1 MNTNENPLENLEFFE
16 SFSSDDPIDAAPQ
29 YDPNKNIAPD
39 IMAPDGTIKDPILDP
54 EPEEDEDEDD
64 DDLPNLPNQTSKQKT
79 APSVDP
85 LDEDDDDKP
94 EDKKQSTGLEDDDD
108 EDINYFEVFGKGLAK
123 AGMLNLE
130 EGENVE
136 WSEETFLSKMDE
148 TIEKRAWD
156 TLEGLA
162 METYGD
168 AGVKLVEDIFIN
180 KAPIQQYLQMFAN
193 EQVVENVDLND
204 VANQERV
211 VRLYL
216 AKTGMDEDEIED
228 QVTFAVNNDR
238 LGSYAQKYH
247 GKLVE
252 RLNQEKD
259 ALVETSRQ
267 QVLAQRQR
275 DEEREQSYAS
285 VLEKSIKTGEIEGYP
300 INDKTANDLFSFVLD
315 KPHQLPNGQRIT
327 EFEYKLARMRQE
339 DPSKFL
345 ALARLVQ
352 NDLDLTPVKQK
363 GVSEETNSI
372 FNDLKTKTKK
382 STKSSRSEQD
392 VFSRYFK

>member
-1 MNTNENPLENLEFFE
+1 MSTNENPLENLEFFE
-16 SFSSDDPIDAAPQ
+16 TFSSDDPIDAAPQ
-29 YDPNKNIAPD
+29 YDPNKNVAPD
-39 IMAPDGTIKDPILDP
+39 ILGADGKIKDPIL
-54 EPEEDEDEDD
+54 EPDDEEEEEEENPTPVPAPKSTPKPPANPLNEDEE
-64 DDLPNLPNQTSKQKT
+64 
-79 APSVDP
+79 
-85 LDEDDDDKP
+85 E
-94 EDKKQSTGLEDDDD
+94 EEEESTGLEDNEDD
-108 EDINYFEVFGKGLAK
+108 EVNYFEVFGKGLVK
-123 AGMLNLE
+123 AGMLELE
-130 EGENVE
+130 ENEEVE
-136 WSEETFLSKMDE
+136 WTEETFLSKMDE
-148 TIEKRAWD
+148 TIEKKAWD

-162 METYGD
+162 METYGE

-193 EQVVENVDLND
+193 QQVVADVDLDD
-204 VANQERV
+204 VVNQERV

-228 QVTFAVNNDR
+228 QVTFAVNNDK
-238 LGSYAQKYH
+238 LGAYAQKYH

-259 ALVETSRQ
+259 ALAQQSRE
-267 QVLAQRQR
+267 QVMMQKQR
-275 DEEREQSYAS
+275 DQEREESYAA
-285 VLEKSIKTGEIEGYP
+285 VLEKSIKSGDIEGYP
-300 INDKTANDLFSFVLD
+300 INERSASDLFQFVLA

-352 NDLDLTPVKQK
+352 NDLDLTPVKKK
-363 GVSEETNSI
+363 GVTEETNSI
-372 FNDLKTKTKK
+372 FNELKTKTKK
-382 STKSSRSEQD
+382 TTKSSKSDQD

>member
-16 SFSSDDPIDAAPQ
+16 TFSSDDPIDVNPQ
-29 YDPNKNIAPD
+29 YDPNKNIAAD
-39 IMAPDGTIKDPILDP
+39 SLAPDGSIKDPIL
-54 EPEEDEDEDD
+54 EPDDEEEEEEEET
-64 DDLPNLPNQTSKQKT
+64 P
-79 APSVDP
+79 APKPAPKPPVNP
-85 LDEDDDDKP
+85 LDE
-94 EDKKQSTGLEDDDD
+94 EEEEEEEEQSTGLED
-108 EDINYFEVFGKGLAK
+108 EEGESVNYFEVFGKGLVK
-123 AGMLNLE
+123 AGMLDLE
-130 EGENVE
+130 ENEEVE
-136 WSEETFLSKMDE
+136 WTEETFLSKMDE
-148 TIEKRAWD
+148 TIEKKAWD

-162 METYGD
+162 METYGE

-193 EQVVENVDLND
+193 QQIVEDVDLDD
-204 VANQERV
+204 VINQERV

-228 QVTFAVNNDR
+228 QVTFAANNDK
-238 LGSYAQKYH
+238 LGAYAQKYH

-259 ALVETSRQ
+259 ALAQQSRD
-267 QVLAQRQR
+267 QVMLQKQR
-275 DEEREQSYAS
+275 DQEREESYAA
-285 VLEKSIKTGEIEGYP
+285 VLEKSIKSGDIEGYP
-300 INDKTANDLFSFVLD
+300 INERTASDLFQFVLA

-352 NDLDLTPVKQK
+352 NDLDLSPMKKK
-363 GVSEETNSI
+363 GVTEETNSI
-372 FNDLKTKTKK
+372 FNELKTKTKK
-382 STKSSRSEQD
+382 TTKSSKSEQD

>member
-16 SFSSDDPIDAAPQ
+16 TFSSDDPIDVNPQ
-29 YDPNKNIAPD
+29 YDPNKNIAAD
-39 IMAPDGTIKDPILDP
+39 ILAPDGSIKDPIL
-54 EPEEDEDEDD
+54 EPDDEEEEEEEET
-64 DDLPNLPNQTSKQKT
+64 P
-79 APSVDP
+79 APKPAPKPPVNP
-85 LDEDDDDKP
+85 LHE
-94 EDKKQSTGLEDDDD
+94 EEEEEEEEQSTGLED
-108 EDINYFEVFGKGLAK
+108 EESESVNYFEVFGKGLVK
-123 AGMLNLE
+123 AGMLDLE
-130 EGENVE
+130 ENEEVE
-136 WSEETFLSKMDE
+136 WTEETFLSKMDE
-148 TIEKRAWD
+148 TIEKKAWD

-162 METYGD
+162 METYGE

-193 EQVVENVDLND
+193 QQVVENVDLDD
-204 VANQERV
+204 VVNQERV

-228 QVTFAVNNDR
+228 QVTFAANNDK
-238 LGSYAQKYH
+238 LGAYAQKYH

-259 ALVETSRQ
+259 ALAQQSRD
-267 QVLAQRQR
+267 QVMLQKQR
-275 DEEREQSYAS
+275 DQEREESYAA
-285 VLEKSIKTGEIEGYP
+285 VLEKSIKSGDIEGYP
-300 INDKTANDLFSFVLD
+300 INERAASDLFQFVLA

-352 NDLDLTPVKQK
+352 NDLDLSPMKKK
-363 GVSEETNSI
+363 GVTEETNSI
-372 FNDLKTKTKK
+372 FNELKTKTKK
-382 STKSSRSEQD
+382 TTKSSKSEQD

>member
-16 SFSSDDPIDAAPQ
+16 TFSSDDPIDVNPQ
-29 YDPNKNIAPD
+29 YDPNKNIAAD
-39 IMAPDGTIKDPILDP
+39 ILAPDGSIKDPIL
-54 EPEEDEDEDD
+54 EPDDEEEEEEEET
-64 DDLPNLPNQTSKQKT
+64 P
-79 APSVDP
+79 APKPAPKPPVNP
-85 LDEDDDDKP
+85 LDE
-94 EDKKQSTGLEDDDD
+94 EEEEEEEEQSTGLED
-108 EDINYFEVFGKGLAK
+108 EESESVNYFEVFGKGLVK
-123 AGMLNLE
+123 AGMLDLE
-130 EGENVE
+130 ENEEVE
-136 WSEETFLSKMDE
+136 WTEETFLSKMDE
-148 TIEKRAWD
+148 TIEKKAWD

-162 METYGD
+162 METYGE

-193 EQVVENVDLND
+193 QQIVEDVDLDD
-204 VANQERV
+204 VINQERV

-228 QVTFAVNNDR
+228 QVTFAANNDK
-238 LGSYAQKYH
+238 LGAYAQKYH

-259 ALVETSRQ
+259 ALAQQSRD
-267 QVLAQRQR
+267 QVMLQKQR
-275 DEEREQSYAS
+275 DQEREESYAS
-285 VLEKSIKTGEIEGYP
+285 VLEKSIKSGDIEGYP
-300 INDKTANDLFSFVLD
+300 INERTASDLFQFVLA

-352 NDLDLTPVKQK
+352 NDLDLSPMKKK
-363 GVSEETNSI
+363 GVTEETNSI
-372 FNDLKTKTKK
+372 FNELKTKTKK
-382 STKSSRSEQD
+382 TTKSSKSEQD

>member
-16 SFSSDDPIDAAPQ
+16 SFSSDDPIDVNPQ
-29 YDPNKNIAPD
+29 YDPNKNIAAD
-39 IMAPDGTIKDPILDP
+39 ILAPDGTIKDPILDP
-54 EPEEDEDEDD
+54 EPEEEED
-64 DDLPNLPNQTSKQKT
+64 DDLPDLSNQTSKQKT
-79 APSVDP
+79 PPPIDP
-85 LDEDDDDKP
+85 LDDEEDEEEP
-94 EDKKQSTGLEDDDD
+94 ADKKSTGLEDED
-108 EDINYFEVFGKGLAK
+108 EADDINYFEVFGKGLVK
-123 AGMLNLE
+123 AGMLDLNENE
-130 EGENVE
+130 EIE
-136 WSEETFLSKMDE
+136 WTEETFLSKMDE
-148 TIEKRAWD
+148 TIEKKAWD

-162 METYGD
+162 METYGE

-193 EQVVENVDLND
+193 QQVVEDVDLDD
-204 VANQERV
+204 VVNQERV

-228 QVTFAVNNDR
+228 QLTFAANNDK
-238 LGSYAQKYH
+238 LGAYAQKYH

-259 ALVETSRQ
+259 ALAQQSRD
-267 QVLAQRQR
+267 QVMLQKQR
-275 DEEREQSYAS
+275 DQEREESYAA
-285 VLEKSIKTGEIEGYP
+285 VLEKSIKSGDIEGYP
-300 INDKTANDLFSFVLD
+300 INERVASDLFQFVLA

-339 DPSKFL
+339 EPSKFL

-352 NDLDLTPVKQK
+352 NDLDLSPVKKK
-363 GVSEETNSI
+363 GVTEETNSI
-372 FNDLKTKTKK
+372 FNELKTKTKK
-382 STKSSRSEQD
+382 TTKSSKSDQD

>member
-16 SFSSDDPIDAAPQ
+16 TFSSDDPIDVNPQ
-29 YDPNKNIAPD
+29 YDPNKNIAAD
-39 IMAPDGTIKDPILDP
+39 ILAPDGSIKDPIL
-54 EPEEDEDEDD
+54 EPDDEEEEEEEET
-64 DDLPNLPNQTSKQKT
+64 P
-79 APSVDP
+79 APKPAPKPPVNP
-85 LDEDDDDKP
+85 LDE
-94 EDKKQSTGLEDDDD
+94 EEEEEEEEQSTGLED
-108 EDINYFEVFGKGLAK
+108 EESESVNYFEVFGKGLVK
-123 AGMLNLE
+123 AGMLDLE
-130 EGENVE
+130 ENEEVE
-136 WSEETFLSKMDE
+136 WTEETFLSKMDE
-148 TIEKRAWD
+148 TIEKKAWD

-162 METYGD
+162 METYGE

-193 EQVVENVDLND
+193 QQVVEDVDLDD
-204 VANQERV
+204 VVNQERV

-228 QVTFAVNNDR
+228 QVTFAANNDK
-238 LGSYAQKYH
+238 LGAYAQKYH

-259 ALVETSRQ
+259 ALAQQSRD
-267 QVLAQRQR
+267 QVMLQKQR
-275 DEEREQSYAS
+275 DQEREESYAA
-285 VLEKSIKTGEIEGYP
+285 VLEKSIKSGDIEGYP
-300 INDKTANDLFSFVLD
+300 INERTASDLFQFVLA

-352 NDLDLTPVKQK
+352 NDLDLSPMKKK
-363 GVSEETNSI
+363 GVTEETNSI
-372 FNDLKTKTKK
+372 FNELKTKTKK
-382 STKSSRSEQD
+382 TTKSSKSEQD

>member
-16 SFSSDDPIDAAPQ
+16 TFSSDDPIDVNPQ
-29 YDPNKNIAPD
+29 YDPNKNIAAD
-39 IMAPDGTIKDPILDP
+39 ILAPDGSIKDPIL
-54 EPEEDEDEDD
+54 EPDDEEEEEEEET
-64 DDLPNLPNQTSKQKT
+64 P
-79 APSVDP
+79 APKPAPKPPVNP
-85 LDEDDDDKP
+85 LDE
-94 EDKKQSTGLEDDDD
+94 EEEEEEEEQSTGLED
-108 EDINYFEVFGKGLAK
+108 EESESVNYFEVFGKGLVK
-123 AGMLNLE
+123 AGMLDLE
-130 EGENVE
+130 ENEEVE
-136 WSEETFLSKMDE
+136 WTEETFLSKMDE
-148 TIEKRAWD
+148 TIEKKAWD

-162 METYGD
+162 METYGE

-193 EQVVENVDLND
+193 QQIVEDVDLDD
-204 VANQERV
+204 VINQERV

-228 QVTFAVNNDR
+228 QVTFAANNDK
-238 LGSYAQKYH
+238 LGAYAQKYH

-259 ALVETSRQ
+259 ALAQQSRD
-267 QVLAQRQR
+267 QVMLQKQREQ
-275 DEEREQSYAS
+275 EREESYAS
-285 VLEKSIKTGEIEGYP
+285 VLEKSIKSGDIEGYP
-300 INDKTANDLFSFVLD
+300 INERTASDLFQFVLA

-352 NDLDLTPVKQK
+352 NDLDLSPMKKK
-363 GVSEETNSI
+363 GVTEETNSI
-372 FNDLKTKTKK
+372 FNELKTKTKK
-382 STKSSRSEQD
+382 TTKSSKSEQD

>member
-16 SFSSDDPIDAAPQ
+16 TFSSDDPIDVNPQ
-29 YDPNKNIAPD
+29 YDPNKNIAAD
-39 IMAPDGTIKDPILDP
+39 ILAPDGSIKDPIL
-54 EPEEDEDEDD
+54 EPDDEEEEEEEET
-64 DDLPNLPNQTSKQKT
+64 P
-79 APSVDP
+79 APKPAPKPPVNP
-85 LDEDDDDKP
+85 LDE
-94 EDKKQSTGLEDDDD
+94 EEEEEEEEQSTGLED
-108 EDINYFEVFGKGLAK
+108 EESESVNYFEVFGKGLVK
-123 AGMLNLE
+123 AGMLDLE
-130 EGENVE
+130 ENEEVE
-136 WSEETFLSKMDE
+136 WTEETFLSKMDE
-148 TIEKRAWD
+148 TIEKKAWD

-162 METYGD
+162 METYGE

-193 EQVVENVDLND
+193 QQIVEDVDLDD
-204 VANQERV
+204 VINQERV

-228 QVTFAVNNDR
+228 QVTFAANNDK
-238 LGSYAQKYH
+238 LGAYAQKYH

-259 ALVETSRQ
+259 ALAQQSRD
-267 QVLAQRQR
+267 QVMLQKQR
-275 DEEREQSYAS
+275 DQEREESYAA
-285 VLEKSIKTGEIEGYP
+285 VLEKSIKSGDIEGYP
-300 INDKTANDLFSFVLD
+300 INERTASDLFQFVLA

-352 NDLDLTPVKQK
+352 NDLDLSPMKKK
-363 GVSEETNSI
+363 GVTEETNSI
-372 FNDLKTKTKK
+372 FNELKTKTKK
-382 STKSSRSEQD
+382 TTKSSKSEQD

>member
-16 SFSSDDPIDAAPQ
+16 TFSSDDPIDVNPQ
-29 YDPNKNIAPD
+29 YDPNKNIAAD
-39 IMAPDGTIKDPILDP
+39 ILAPDGSIKDPIL
-54 EPEEDEDEDD
+54 EPDDEEEEEEEET
-64 DDLPNLPNQTSKQKT
+64 P
-79 APSVDP
+79 APKPAPKPPVNP
-85 LDEDDDDKP
+85 LDE
-94 EDKKQSTGLEDDDD
+94 EEEEEEEEQSTGLED
-108 EDINYFEVFGKGLAK
+108 EEGESVNYFEVFGKGLVK
-123 AGMLNLE
+123 AGMLDLE
-130 EGENVE
+130 ENEEVE
-136 WSEETFLSKMDE
+136 WTEETFLSKMDE
-148 TIEKRAWD
+148 TIEKKAWD

-162 METYGD
+162 METYGE

-193 EQVVENVDLND
+193 QQIVEDVDLDD
-204 VANQERV
+204 VINQERV

-228 QVTFAVNNDR
+228 QVTFAANNDK
-238 LGSYAQKYH
+238 LGAYAQKYH

-259 ALVETSRQ
+259 ALAQQSRD
-267 QVLAQRQR
+267 QVMLQKQR
-275 DEEREQSYAS
+275 DQEREESYAA
-285 VLEKSIKTGEIEGYP
+285 VLEKSIKSGDIEGYP
-300 INDKTANDLFSFVLD
+300 INERTASDLFQFVLA

-352 NDLDLTPVKQK
+352 NDLDLSPMKKK
-363 GVSEETNSI
+363 GVTEETNSI
-372 FNDLKTKTKK
+372 FNELKTKTKK
-382 STKSSRSEQD
+382 TTKSSKSEQD

>member
-16 SFSSDDPIDAAPQ
+16 TFSSDDPIDVNPQ
-29 YDPNKNIAPD
+29 YDPNKNIAAD
-39 IMAPDGTIKDPILDP
+39 ILAPDGSIKDPIL
-54 EPEEDEDEDD
+54 EPDDEEEEEEEET
-64 DDLPNLPNQTSKQKT
+64 P
-79 APSVDP
+79 APKPAPKPPVNP
-85 LDEDDDDKP
+85 LHE
-94 EDKKQSTGLEDDDD
+94 EEEEEEEEQSTGLED
-108 EDINYFEVFGKGLAK
+108 EESESVNYFEVFGKGLVK
-123 AGMLNLE
+123 AGMLDLE
-130 EGENVE
+130 ENEEVE
-136 WSEETFLSKMDE
+136 WTEETFLSKMDE
-148 TIEKRAWD
+148 TIEKKAWD

-162 METYGD
+162 METYGE

-193 EQVVENVDLND
+193 QQVVEDVDLDD
-204 VANQERV
+204 VVNQERV

-228 QVTFAVNNDR
+228 QVTFAANNDK
-238 LGSYAQKYH
+238 LGAYAQKYH

-259 ALVETSRQ
+259 ALAQQSRD
-267 QVLAQRQR
+267 QVMLQKQR
-275 DEEREQSYAS
+275 DQEREESYAA
-285 VLEKSIKTGEIEGYP
+285 VLEKSIKSGDIEGYP
-300 INDKTANDLFSFVLD
+300 INERAASDLFQFVLA

-352 NDLDLTPVKQK
+352 NDLDLSPMKKK
-363 GVSEETNSI
+363 GVTEETNSI
-372 FNDLKTKTKK
+372 FNELKTKTKK
-382 STKSSRSEQD
+382 TTKSSKSEQD